1 MIFADKGMMVLF
13 TLIKN
18 GDVYAPDHIGKRD
31 ILLAGPKIAA
41 ISEKIDWPKEFMDV
55 QIIDATGKCVT
66 PGFIDSHV
74 HIAGGGGEGSYKT
87 RTPELYLTDATL
99 AGVTTLVGVIGTD
112 GTARTMTNLVAKAKA
127 LKEEGISCYAY
138 TGSYQIPIK
147 TLTGSI
153 ETDIMMIDEIIGV
166 GEIAIADHR
175 SSQPTADEIARIAS
189 QARVAGMLSGKAGV
203 VNVHLGDSRTMLSLL
218 EEVVRNTDLPVTQFY
233 PTHINRNSCL
243 FEAGIEFAKNGGF
256 VDFTTSTVKKFLEDG
271 EVKCS
276 KGLKRMLE
284 AGVPL
289 GQITFTSDA
298 QGSLPEF
305 NKRGELTGLRIGKVD
320 TLYKEV
326 RDAVLQENIPLE
338 AALQV
343 ITKNPAAVL
352 KLKTKGVLQEGFD
365 ADLVLL
371 EKETLNID
379 TVIALGQ
386 VMVKNGSAVI
396 KGTFE

>member
-1 MIFADKGMMVLF
+1 MFV
-13 TLIKN
+13 LIKN
-18 GDVYAPDHIGKRD
+18 GDVFTPEHIGKKD
-31 ILLAGPKIAA
+31 ILLAGSKIAA
-41 ISEKIDWPKEFMDV
+41 ISDNIDWPDSFIDV
-55 QIIDATGKCVT
+55 QVIDATGKYVT

-74 HIAGGGGEGSYKT
+74 HITGGGGEGSFKT

-112 GTARTMTNLVAKAKA
+112 GTARTMTNLIAKAKA

-138 TGSYQIPIK
+138 TGSYQIPVK

-175 SSQPTADEIARIAS
+175 SSQPQAHELARLAS

-203 VNVHLGDSRTMLSLL
+203 VNIHIGDSKTMLSLL
-218 EEVVRNTDLPVTQFY
+218 QEVVRTNDLPVTQFY
-233 PTHINRNSCL
+233 PTHINRNPYI
-243 FEAGIEFAKNGGF
+243 FEAGIQYAKNGGF
-256 VDFTTSTVKKFLEDG
+256 VDFTTSSVKKYHEEG

-276 KGLKRMLE
+276 KGLRLMLE
-284 AGVPL
+284 AGVPIE
-289 GQITFTSDA
+289 QITFTSDG

-305 NKRGELTGLRIGKVD
+305 NEKGELTGLLIGKVC
-320 TLYKEV
+320 TLYREV
-326 RDAVLQENIPLE
+326 QEAIQQENIPIE
-338 AALQV
+338 TALKV
-343 ITKNPAAVL
+343 ITQNPASIL
-352 KLKTKGVLQEGFD
+352 KLRSKGMLQEGLD
-365 ADLVLL
+365 ADIVLL
-371 EKETLNID
+371 DNESLDID

-386 VMVKNGSAVI
+386 VMVQNGKAVI

>member
-1 MIFADKGMMVLF
+1 MFV
-13 TLIKN
+13 LIKN
-18 GDVYAPDHIGKRD
+18 GDVFTPEHIGKKD
-31 ILLAGPKIAA
+31 ILLAGSKIAA
-41 ISEKIDWPKEFMDV
+41 ISDNIDWPDSFIDV
-55 QIIDATGKCVT
+55 QVIDATGKYVT

-74 HIAGGGGEGSYKT
+74 HITGGGGEGSFKT

-112 GTARTMTNLVAKAKA
+112 GTARTMTNLIAKAKA

-138 TGSYQIPIK
+138 TGSYQIPVK

-175 SSQPTADEIARIAS
+175 SSQPQAHELARLAS

-203 VNVHLGDSRTMLSLL
+203 VNIHLGDSKTMLSLL
-218 EEVVRNTDLPVTQFY
+218 QEVVRTNDLPVTQFY
-233 PTHINRNSCL
+233 PTHINRNPYI
-243 FEAGIEFAKNGGF
+243 FEAGIQYAKNGGF
-256 VDFTTSTVKKFLEDG
+256 VDFTTSSVKKYHEEG

-276 KGLKRMLE
+276 KGLRLMLE
-284 AGVPL
+284 AGVPIE
-289 GQITFTSDA
+289 QITFTSDG

-305 NKRGELTGLRIGKVD
+305 NEKGELTGLLIGKVC
-320 TLYKEV
+320 TLYREV
-326 RDAVLQENIPLE
+326 QAAIQQENIPIE
-338 AALQV
+338 TALKV
-343 ITKNPAAVL
+343 ITQNPASIL
-352 KLKTKGVLQEGFD
+352 KLRSKGMLQEGLD
-365 ADLVLL
+365 ADIVLL
-371 EKETLNID
+371 DNESLDID

-386 VMVKNGSAVI
+386 VMVQNGKAVI

>member
-1 MIFADKGMMVLF
+1 MFV
-13 TLIKN
+13 LIKN
-18 GDVYAPDHIGKRD
+18 GDVFTPEHIGKKD
-31 ILLAGPKIAA
+31 ILLAGSKIAA
-41 ISEKIDWPKEFMDV
+41 ISDNIDWPVSFIDV
-55 QIIDATGKCVT
+55 QVIDATGKYVT

-74 HIAGGGGEGSYKT
+74 HITGGGGEGSFKT

-112 GTARTMTNLVAKAKA
+112 GTARTMTNLIAKAKA

-138 TGSYQIPIK
+138 TGSYQIPVK

-175 SSQPTADEIARIAS
+175 SSQPQAHELARLAS

-203 VNVHLGDSRTMLSLL
+203 VNIHLGDSKTMLSLL
-218 EEVVRNTDLPVTQFY
+218 QEVVRTNDLPVTQFY
-233 PTHINRNSCL
+233 PTHINRNPYI
-243 FEAGIEFAKNGGF
+243 FEAGIQYAKNGGF
-256 VDFTTSTVKKFLEDG
+256 VDFTTSSVKKYHEEG

-276 KGLKRMLE
+276 KGLRLMLE
-284 AGVPL
+284 AGVPIE
-289 GQITFTSDA
+289 QITFTSDG

-305 NKRGELTGLRIGKVD
+305 NEKGEITGLLIGKVC
-320 TLYKEV
+320 TLYREV
-326 RDAVLQENIPLE
+326 QEAIQQENIPIE
-338 AALQV
+338 TALKV
-343 ITKNPAAVL
+343 ITQNPASIL
-352 KLKTKGVLQEGFD
+352 KLRSKGMLQEGLD
-365 ADLVLL
+365 ADIVLL
-371 EKETLNID
+371 DNESLDID

-386 VMVKNGSAVI
+386 VMVQNGKAVI

>member
-1 MIFADKGMMVLF
+1 MFV
-13 TLIKN
+13 LIKN
-18 GDVYAPDHIGKRD
+18 GDVFTPEHIGKKD
-31 ILLAGPKIAA
+31 ILLAGSKIAA
-41 ISEKIDWPKEFMDV
+41 ISDNIDWPDSFIDV
-55 QIIDATGKCVT
+55 QVIDATGKYVT

-74 HIAGGGGEGSYKT
+74 HITGGGGEGSFKT

-112 GTARTMTNLVAKAKA
+112 GTARTMTNLIAKAKA

-138 TGSYQIPIK
+138 TGSYQIPVK

-175 SSQPTADEIARIAS
+175 SSQPQAHELARLAS

-203 VNVHLGDSRTMLSLL
+203 VNIHLGDSKTMLSLL
-218 EEVVRNTDLPVTQFY
+218 QEVVRTNDLPVTQFY
-233 PTHINRNSCL
+233 PTHINRNPYI
-243 FEAGIEFAKNGGF
+243 FEAGIQYAKNGGF
-256 VDFTTSTVKKFLEDG
+256 VDFTTSSVKKYHEEG

-276 KGLKRMLE
+276 KGLRLMLE
-284 AGVPL
+284 AGVPIE
-289 GQITFTSDA
+289 QITFTSDG

-305 NKRGELTGLRIGKVD
+305 NEKGEITGLLIGKVC
-320 TLYKEV
+320 TLYREV
-326 RDAVLQENIPLE
+326 QEAIQQENIPIE
-338 AALQV
+338 TALKV
-343 ITKNPAAVL
+343 ITQNPASIL
-352 KLKTKGVLQEGFD
+352 KLRSKGMLQEGLD
-365 ADLVLL
+365 ADIVLL
-371 EKETLNID
+371 DNESLDID

-386 VMVKNGSAVI
+386 VMVQNGKAVI